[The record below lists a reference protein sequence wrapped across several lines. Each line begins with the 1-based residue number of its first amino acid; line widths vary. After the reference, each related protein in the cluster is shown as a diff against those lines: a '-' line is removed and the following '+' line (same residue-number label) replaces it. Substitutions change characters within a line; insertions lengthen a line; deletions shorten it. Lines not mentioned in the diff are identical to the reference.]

1 MMWSQFVTTSK
12 LEDNKYS
19 ILVKIFDPK
28 GKKIQNIDFEKIEVG
43 NLRLQFATSSLE
55 QKNNWS
61 QIATSKIF
69 YNSIFG

>member
-19 ILVKIFDPK
+19 ILVKIFDPN
-28 GKKIQNIDFEKIEVG
+28 GKKIQYIDFEKIEVG